1 MTTRIA
7 DCLQQKH
14 LCPALMTHVVAGFPS
29 VEESK
34 EIVKMMDASGADVI
48 EIQIPFS
55 DPVADGPTMQRCNEL
70 ALERG
75 FKVAQAFEMAA
86 ELRKEIKAPL
96 LFMTY
101 YNIIHKYGGDEF
113 CKAANKAGIQ
123 GFIVPDMP
131 VDEEPH
137 ESFLSSCK
145 AHELDWI
152 PVVSPLT
159 SEARIQ
165 ELSKYAG
172 GFWYLVSRTGV
183 TGVRADFS
191 DETKE
196 QIVNIKKH
204 SDLPIAM
211 AFGVS
216 KPSHVVQIG
225 HAASMAVVGSYIQN
239 TFLEE
244 EKPFQ
249 KRMQEAQEKLE
260 QLRHYEL

>member
-1 MTTRIA
+1 
-7 DCLQQKH
+7 
-14 LCPALMTHVVAGFPS
+14 MTHVVAGFPS

-34 EIVKMMDASGADVI
+34 EIVRMMDANGADVI

-75 FKVAQAFEMAA
+75 FRVEAAFEMAA
-86 ELRKEIKAPL
+86 ELSKEIKAPL

-101 YNIIHKYGGDEF
+101 YNIVHAFGVDRF
-113 CKAANKAGIQ
+113 CAHAKQCGLE
-123 GFIVPDMP
+123 GVIVPDMP
-131 VDEEPH
+131 MDEEPH
-137 ESFLSSCK
+137 EHFLSACK
-145 AHELDWI
+145 AHDLDWI

-159 SEARIQ
+159 TEARIA
-165 ELSKYAG
+165 ELSKFAG

-183 TGVRADFS
+183 TGVRTDFS

-196 QIVNIKKH
+196 QIINIKKH

-216 KPSHVVQIG
+216 KPEHIEKIG
-225 HAASMAVVGSYIQN
+225 HTASMAVVGSFIQN
-239 TFLEE
+239 IFLQEE
-244 EKPFQ
+244 LPFA
-249 KRMQEAQEKLE
+249 KRLAQAKQALHD
-260 QLRHYEL
+260 LRDHEL

>member
-1 MTTRIA
+1 MTSKITN
-7 DCLQQKH
+7 CLRKKH
-14 LCPALMTHVVAGFPS
+14 NSPALMTHVVAGFPS
-29 VEESK
+29 LEESK
-34 EIVKMMDASGADVI
+34 QIVKMMDEIGADVI

-75 FKVAQAFEMAA
+75 FHVSQAFEMAA
-86 ELRKEIKAPL
+86 ELTKDIRAPL

-101 YNIIHKYGGDEF
+101 YNIIHSFGVKEF
-113 CKAANKAGIQ
+113 CQKAKASGVQ
-123 GFIVPDMP
+123 GVIVPDMP
-131 VDEEPH
+131 INEEPH
-137 ESFLSSCK
+137 EHFLAACK
-145 AHELDWI
+145 EYELDWI

-159 SEARIQ
+159 TEARIA
-165 ELSKYAG
+165 ELSQYAG

-196 QIVNIKKH
+196 QIANIKKH

-216 KPSHVVQIG
+216 KPEHIEKIG

-239 TFLEE
+239 IFLQEE
-244 EKPFQ
+244 ISFDN
-249 KRMQEAQEKLE
+249 RLAEARKKL
-260 QLRHYEL
+260 HELQAREL